1 MQNSQ
6 SSTNVLKRLDRLE
19 SALLHGLAGLSAK
32 VTSLCEAAN
41 GQNDKLYTTHE
52 AAQFLH
58 ISYQTLLRDQSIP
71 HTKNGKK
78 RIYLHSDLLHWAKT
92 RTKRGFTLAELTEE
106 ASRQAIAGTT
116 R

>member
-6 SSTNVLKRLDRLE
+6 FSTNVLKRLDVLE
-19 SALLHGLAGLSAK
+19 RTLIHGLAGLNAK
-32 VTSLCEAAN
+32 IEILSDATK
-41 GQNDKLYTTHE
+41 GQADKLYTTE
-52 AAQFLH
+52 QAARFLS

-78 RIYLHSDLLHWAKT
+78 RMYLHSDLLAWAKT
-92 RTKRGFTLAELTEE
+92 RTKRGFTVDELAEE
-106 ASRQAIAGTT
+106 ASRMAISGT

>member
-6 SSTNVLKRLDRLE
+6 SSANVLKRLDRLE

>member
-6 SSTNVLKRLDRLE
+6 FSTNVLKRLDVLE
-19 SALLHGLAGLSAK
+19 RTLVHGLATMNAKLEMLSDAAK
-32 VTSLCEAAN
+32 
-41 GQNDKLYTTHE
+41 GQNDKLYTTE
-52 AAQFLH
+52 QAARFLS

-78 RIYLHSDLLHWAKT
+78 RMYLHSDLLAWAKT
-92 RTKRGFTLAELTEE
+92 RTKRGFTMDEIAEE
-106 ASRQAIAGTT
+106 ASRQAVIGTA